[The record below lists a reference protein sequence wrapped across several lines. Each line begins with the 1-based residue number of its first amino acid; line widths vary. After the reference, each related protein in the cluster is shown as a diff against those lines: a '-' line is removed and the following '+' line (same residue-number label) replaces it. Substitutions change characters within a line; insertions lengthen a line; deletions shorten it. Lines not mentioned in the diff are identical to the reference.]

1 MRNFS
6 KILIILTFGFFANV
20 ALARELPPL
29 PGEPKPFEL
38 ATPTTIQLENGLE
51 VIFVDFG
58 IVPKVTISIVVEV
71 GNKNEGSD
79 TWLSDLTAELMKEG
93 TTSRSAFD
101 IVVEA
106 ADMGGGVNIGVGLD
120 QTSVSMD
127 VLSEYGG
134 EAIGLMADILINPA
148 FPEAEIPRIKQNFLR
163 NLSVARTQ
171 SRSIASEA
179 FLALLY
185 GEDHPYGN
193 IFPDDGQLE
202 GYTIDQIKA
211 FYVANFGAA
220 RTRIYVVGQFDQAAI
235 ENAIRDA
242 FGDWDAGAVPLDLPP
257 SPQSL
262 LRVKLIDR
270 PGSEQS
276 TIYLGLPVLNI
287 DDPDTVAFQVMH
299 TLLGGS
305 SSSRIVQNIREEKG
319 YTYSPRASITRR
331 KGTAYWT
338 MVADVTTSVTGPAL
352 HEIFYEIRNLQ
363 ENVPPGAEVDTIQN
377 YLAGIFVLQNGSRGG
392 IIRQLAALNL
402 QGLDTSYLNSF
413 VSRVLAVED
422 WEISALAG
430 SQLPLDQMT
439 LVLVGDLSLIEEQIR
454 ALPELADA
462 EFVE

>member
-1 MRNFS
+1 MKNFR
-6 KILIILTFGFFANV
+6 KILILLTFGLFAHSV
-20 ALARELPPL
+20 LAQELPPL
-29 PGEPKPFEL
+29 PGKPKPFEL
-38 ATPTTIQLENGLE
+38 AAPTTIQLENGLE
-51 VIFVDFG
+51 VTFVDFG

-71 GNKNEGSD
+71 GNKNEGAD

-93 TTSRSAFD
+93 TTSRSALD
-101 IVVEA
+101 LVVEA

-120 QTSVSMD
+120 QSSVSMD
-127 VLSEYGG
+127 VLSDYGD
-134 EAIGLMADILINPA
+134 EAIALMADILRNPA
-148 FPEAEIPRIKQNFLR
+148 FPETEIPRIKQNFLR

-179 FLALLY
+179 FLGLLY

-193 IFPDDGQLE
+193 ILPDDGQLE
-202 GYTIDQIKA
+202 GYNLDQIKA
-211 FYVANFGAA
+211 FYGANFGAA
-220 RTRIYVVGQFDQAAI
+220 RTHIYVVGQFDQKAL
-235 ENAIRDA
+235 EVAIREA
-242 FGDWDAGAVPLDLPP
+242 FGDWNAGAAPLDLPP
-257 SPQSL
+257 NPQRL

-276 TIYLGLPVLNI
+276 TIYLGLPVMNI
-287 DDPDTVAFQVMH
+287 SDPDYVSFQVMH

-338 MVADVTTSVTGPAL
+338 LVADVTTSVTGPAL
-352 HEIFYEIRNLQ
+352 HEIFYEISNLQ
-363 ENVPPGAEVDTIQN
+363 ENVPGTPEVDRIQN

-392 IIRQLAALNL
+392 IIGQLAALDL
-402 QGLDTSYLNSF
+402 QGLDASYLNTF

-439 LVLVGDLSLIEEQIR
+439 LVVVGDLSMIEKQIR
-454 ALPELADA
+454 ALPELEGA